1 MINFLTSSDARIG
14 TSPTRNAECY
24 ASGVPVVCSAGIGDV
39 DRDIK
44 IINGGITINSFDEE
58 SLLEVVDNFD
68 EIFKKGGMELRQ
80 ASERVFSLSVA
91 EKRYK
96 NVYSSILKSI

>member
-1 MINFLTSSDARIG
+1 M
-14 TSPTRNAECY
+14 
-24 ASGVPVVCSAGIGDV
+24 VCSAGIGDV
-39 DRDIK
+39 DIDIK

-68 EIFKKGGMELRQ
+68 DIFKKGGMELRQ